1 MCNLTTSIL
10 EKIILQQKE
19 NYFTV
24 NHEQDPIR
32 SHCTLYLC
40 CTLVKKHAPRW
51 IRQGNSGIEVHL
63 VVKNNEIITTGLN
76 SSLANELAITQNA
89 IDRFSKVE
97 TKIKKKKKNW
107 PVFGHFAGV
116 SRQSVLVSKQTLLY
130 LINQRIRKKLNKIT
144 QLNWRSIFNFIFGW
158 QIDLDLVSAMDVPS
172 SWDALRKQVQ
182 FPLNFAFLIYFSFSY
197 LICYVKIWCYCN

>member
-1 MCNLTTSIL
+1 M
-10 EKIILQQKE
+10 
-19 NYFTV
+19 
-24 NHEQDPIR
+24 NHKQDPIR
-32 SHCTLYLC
+32 SHFTLYLC

-51 IRQGNSGIEVHL
+51 IRQGNSAIEVHL

-97 TKIKKKKKNW
+97 NKIKKKKQIDHFLVILPVWADNLSSSPNKRYYIESTNLHERNW
-107 PVFGHFAGV
+107 IK
-116 SRQSVLVSKQTLLY
+116 SR
-130 LINQRIRKKLNKIT
+130 
-144 QLNWRSIFNFIFGW
+144 NWIEVQFWISFFCW

-182 FPLNFAFLIYFSFSY
+182 FPLNFAFLISFSFSY
-197 LICYVKIWCYCN
+197 LICYMKIWCYCN